1 MLFEGELNEKMNNIN
16 KGTLKIP
23 GQVGKYTFKMSLS
36 DKVFE
41 CNINIELTT
50 KKENKKVELEL

>member
-1 MLFEGELNEKMNNIN
+1 MLFEGELNEEKNNI

-36 DKVFE
+36 DKVFK
-41 CNINIELTT
+41 CDIKIVLTT
-50 KKENKKVELEL
+50 KKKERGELKL